1 MSKKLLHNFV
11 MTTNEANILKRV
23 TYAISGIPR
32 YCKLDEIQEV
42 KVVGEDSVL
51 EVLAQW
57 KKIKSYHVY
66 SIQMENNNDFFCNHQ
81 SRILSFKAN
90 FREILQNASIHN
102 VRVLKI
108 VSEIDL
114 NRTQLESVG
123 ASRLVCPLPSRD
135 VTPRQSS
142 IKSFVIQS

>member
-1 MSKKLLHNFV
+1 

-32 YCKLDEIQEV
+32 YCKFDEIQEV
-42 KVVGEDSVL
+42 KVVGEESVL

-66 SIQMENNNDFFCNHQ
+66 SIQMENKNDFHLIHQ
-81 SRILSFKAN
+81 SRSLSFKAN
-90 FREILQNASIHN
+90 FREILQNASIQN

-114 NRTQLESVG
+114 NSTQLESVG
-123 ASRLVCPLPSRD
+123 ASRLVFPLPSRD
-135 VTPRQSS
+135 KTPCQTS
-142 IKSFVIQS
+142 IKSFVIQN